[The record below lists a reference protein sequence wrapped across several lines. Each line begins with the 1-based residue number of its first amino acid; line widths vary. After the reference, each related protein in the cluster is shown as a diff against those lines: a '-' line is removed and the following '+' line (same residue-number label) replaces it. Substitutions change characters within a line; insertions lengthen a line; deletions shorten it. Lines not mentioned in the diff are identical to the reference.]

1 MVVVLIGTEDV
12 ELELEPFD
20 FRLPGVTSISA
31 DTHKFGYAPKGSS
44 VIMYR
49 STEYI
54 HHQVLQLSCTALL
67 ELSPVLCEPGL
78 DRRHLHLA
86 HPGRQVGQHR
96 AVQTAGLVP
105 QPAGRGGGQHLGGPG
120 LPRQGGLHRR
130 HPGRAPG
137 RGGVC

>member
-1 MVVVLIGTEDV
+1 MVFILISAEDV

-54 HHQVLQLSCTALL
+54 HHQVL
-67 ELSPVLCEPGL
+67 
-78 DRRHLHLA
+78 
-86 HPGRQVGQHR
+86 
-96 AVQTAGLVP
+96 
-105 QPAGRGGGQHLGGPG
+105 
-120 LPRQGGLHRR
+120 
-130 HPGRAPG
+130 
-137 RGGVC
+137 